1 MIRPG
6 TRGGAAFGFSF
17 DSGDQR
23 GRDQKTRQHEPADNK
38 RGRGENETKVTEPER
53 PGASLPVAAYRRQIL
68 YLLER
73 HATLILLGETG
84 SGKTTQVPQY
94 LLEAGWAEDGHQIA
108 CTQPR
113 RAAAA
118 SVAARVAE
126 ELGSQLGDVVGYS
139 VRFDHCES
147 QVRLEQKGSFLI
159 HSFKQHSSQGLH
171 RSVTDLSLL
180 RATVM
185 TLATA

>member
-1 MIRPG
+1 MAYVCTGMNIYHFFKIDFNRRHSYINHMIRPG

-17 DSGDQR
+17 DAGDER
-23 GRDQKTRQHEPADNK
+23 GRDRKNQQHGSK
-38 RGRGENETKVTEPER
+38 STTRGRDDDGSALNEEAKRHAGPS
-53 PGASLPVAAYRRQIL
+53 ASLPVAAHRQQIL
-68 YLLER
+68 YLVER

-94 LLEAGWAEDGHQIA
+94 LLEAGWADDGRQIA

-139 VRFDHCES
+139 VRFDHCENP
-147 QVRLEQKGSFLI
+147 VRSWK
-159 HSFKQHSSQGLH
+159 
-171 RSVTDLSLL
+171 
-180 RATVM
+180 
-185 TLATA
+185 

>member
-1 MIRPG
+1 MLRPG
-6 TRGGAAFGFSF
+6 SRGGAAFGFAF
-17 DSGDQR
+17 DRDR
-23 GRDQKTRQHEPADNK
+23 GGGQPSTSNRDEKGATHHQQQHRHHGHHHPQ
-38 RGRGENETKVTEPER
+38 PPQPPR
-53 PGASLPVAAYRRQIL
+53 PGDSLPVAAYRRQIL
-68 YLLER
+68 YLLEN
-73 HATLILLGETG
+73 HPTLILLGETG

-94 LLEAGWAEDGHQIA
+94 LLEAGWADGGQLIA

-147 QVRLEQKGSFLI
+147 KVSRRPHQALRTVACTYVVMPVRGPCDAMRC
-159 HSFKQHSSQGLH
+159 GG
-171 RSVTDLSLL
+171 T
-180 RATVM
+180 
-185 TLATA
+185 